1 MLFSPHTS
9 SIVKEYEVLNMK
21 LADYLLYRDIQD
33 LSQMASFYECDCNR
47 NSKLELVQTIHH
59 KMHNKNFLE
68 EILNQLETPLIHFYT
83 YILFQ
88 QTRSFSIDELVAKG
102 KYICELFNYD
112 VSLPRKWITDC
123 LKRGWLFPTSSK
135 YQVELEIPA
144 DFLPYL
150 RKQWIQYWSSKCQLT
165 ICKGIDQRLRDEG
178 NSLLVDLYTLLAFV
192 KENPL
197 PITLDGVIHKRHQQ
211 MILSKF
217 NITEELVQ
225 EKSWRFGYGRRFPNY
240 PNRLALI
247 YDFCYFKQ
255 WIQEDKET
263 LFVTEKGE
271 DVLYTKNV
279 ASEAL
284 QQDMIH
290 FWKKTYKNAI
300 PSLPFLFQFVSE
312 ISTEQWIES
321 NQLYRMLQP
330 WLQPYYYDD
339 AETIYRERIV
349 QMLVHLGLMQISF
362 SKEEQLTYL
371 RFTPLKSMRTS

>member
-1 MLFSPHTS
+1 ME
-9 SIVKEYEVLNMK
+9 EYEVSNMK

-33 LSQMASFYECDCNR
+33 LSQMASFYECECNR

-68 EILNQLETPLIHFYT
+68 EILNQLESPLIHFYT
-83 YILFQ
+83 YVLFQ

-112 VSLPRKWITDC
+112 ISLPRKWITEC

-135 YQVELEIPA
+135 YQVELEIPI

-150 RKQWIQYWSSKCQLT
+150 RKQWIHFWTSKYQMT
-165 ICKGIDQRLRDEG
+165 IRKDIDQRLRDEG
-178 NSLLVDLYTLLAFV
+178 TSLLIDLHTLLTYV
-192 KENPL
+192 RESPL

-217 NITEELVQ
+217 NIAEELVQ

-240 PNRLALI
+240 PNRFALI

-255 WIQEDKET
+255 WIQEDQDT
-263 LFVTEKGE
+263 LFVTKKGE
-271 DVLYTKNV
+271 DMLETESLVNEVLHK
-279 ASEAL
+279 
-284 QQDMIH
+284 DMIL

-312 ISTEQWIES
+312 LLAEQWVES
-321 NQLYRMLQP
+321 NQLYRMLQC

-371 RFTPLKSMRTS
+371 RSTLLKSMWTT